1 MRFSSFP
8 TTCPNPANLSR
19 SQVETHSEDIFSGLC
34 GWYCN
39 TPGTEQNS
47 LDAQDAHLN
56 LGRRFGTARKADS
69 QEENQSG
76 GELIGRFFAE
86 PTLYSGFGTTSPE
99 SVSNMAGRM
108 PAIVFSESIH
118 GRRVFVKP
126 RNSGFLVNPKN
137 PFRIQ
142 RPSSISRS

>member
-1 MRFSSFP
+1 MYYAHFSSP
-8 TTCPNPANLSR
+8 STTYLNPANFSR
-19 SQVETHSEDIFSGLC
+19 SSIESHSEDIFSGLC

-99 SVSNMAGRM
+99 FVQKKWPAGCR
-108 PAIVFSESIH
+108 PLSLSADVFS
-118 GRRVFVKP
+118 
-126 RNSGFLVNPKN
+126 L
-137 PFRIQ
+137 
-142 RPSSISRS
+142 